1 MSEIVGITLSCLVIL
16 GFFILVERQESRI
29 QRQKKKESKRVYVP
43 KDFSWYYKKKKLR
56 EFK

>member
-1 MSEIVGITLSCLVIL
+1 MSEIVAIIFSCLLIL
-16 GFFILVERQESRI
+16 GLFILVERQESRI
-29 QRQKKKESKRVYVP
+29 QRQKKKESKRFYVP

>member
-1 MSEIVGITLSCLVIL
+1 MSEIVGITLSCLLIL
-16 GFFILVERQESRI
+16 GLFILVENADRAER
-29 QRQKKKESKRVYVP
+29 RKKKESKRFYVP